1 MSMDYDYNA
10 GGQIIAVTETIGG
23 VTSTY
28 QYTHDDAGRL
38 TDVSKDAVSVA
49 ACTYDSNSNRTAYNG
64 DPADAAATYDEQDR
78 MLTYGDAAY
87 TYSDAG
93 TLQTKNV
100 STDITSYDYDAVGNL
115 RGVTLPDGT
124 LITYLIDGLN
134 RRMGKQVNGSLVQ
147 GFIYLNQLS
156 PIAELDAGGTVVSEF
171 VYGSKSNVPQLM
183 RKGGITYRIISD
195 HLGSPRLVVNTSDG
209 TIVQRMDYDAFG
221 RVITDTNPGFQPFG
235 FAGGLYDSHTG
246 LVRFGARDYDPE
258 TGRWTSRDPMLF
270 GGGDTNLY
278 GYVLADPVNWIDP
291 TGYVH
296 ADPQRSSAAW
306 WAMTFWI

>member
-1 MSMDYDYNA
+1 MLIEAGSLALTRDINGLVTHTAVGDIITELSYNQYGEPLSFAAEDDGTSLMSMDYDYNA

-38 TDVSKDAVSVA
+38 TVSAKTLFPVA

-64 DPADAAATYDEQDR
+64 DPADAAATYDDQDR
-78 MLTYGDAAY
+78 MLTYGGAAY
-87 TYSDAG
+87 IYSDAG

-100 STDITSYDYDAVGNL
+100 STNITSYDYDAVGNL
-115 RGVTLPDGT
+115 RGVTLPDST
-124 LITYLIDGLN
+124 LITYLINRFN

-156 PIAELDAGGTVVSEF
+156 PIAELNAGGTVVSEF

-209 TIVQRMDYDAFG
+209 TIVQRMDYDAF
-221 RVITDTNPGFQPFG
+221 RPGDYRYQSG
-235 FAGGLYDSHTG
+235 ISAL
-246 LVRFGARDYDPE
+246 RFCR
-258 TGRWTSRDPMLF
+258 
-270 GGGDTNLY
+270 
-278 GYVLADPVNWIDP
+278 
-291 TGYVH
+291 
-296 ADPQRSSAAW
+296 RS
-306 WAMTFWI
+306 I